1 MHFINTTPGVS
12 ASSARLA
19 VSSLQIPLFSL
30 HPRSFVPPT
39 KLYGAAKRDSRHR
52 SSARLEQGIRPAAPV
67 LEAGT
72 SLGNGNVP
80 ASSLPNQEF
89 RICTSVRGRQPCRR
103 QYYYPLT
110 MEFRIS
116 SKGLSQS
123 GLLTKKDINGG
134 SQYILVVTVY
144 LNRAGQ
150 VLQATK
156 KVRFPGHINSRRP
169 RGGAVIGH
177 YTSDV
182 ELTTPQWPR
191 PQPDRGRPH

>member
-1 MHFINTTPGVS
+1 MGLIDRLTLYVINTTPGVSTS

-19 VSSLQIPLFSL
+19 VSSRQIPLFSL

-89 RICTSVRGRQPCRR
+89 RICTSVRGRQPCTRLLHH
-103 QYYYPLT
+103 YPRNS
-110 MEFRIS
+110 E
-116 SKGLSQS
+116 LSLRTS
-123 GLLTKKDINGG
+123 ANHDGKKEINGRSQFILEGTVSSSDEEG
-134 SQYILVVTVY
+134 SLS
-144 LNRAGQ
+144 RA
-150 VLQATK
+150 
-156 KVRFPGHINSRRP
+156 S
-169 RGGAVIGH
+169 
-177 YTSDV
+177 
-182 ELTTPQWPR
+182 
-191 PQPDRGRPH
+191 